1 MNKLMKKSSIDDCGV
16 MDIENVRCPL
26 LLISSIN
33 DEIWDSYSASI
44 NIMKKAKSYKKSI
57 ILTTELGH
65 MNTISYLPNP
75 RYKKYKTDKIYDEAV
90 LSWENTLSWF
100 INCLYFSHEF

>member
-1 MNKLMKKSSIDDCGV
+1 MKKSSIDDCGV

-44 NIMKKAKSYKKSI
+44 NILKKAKSYKKSI